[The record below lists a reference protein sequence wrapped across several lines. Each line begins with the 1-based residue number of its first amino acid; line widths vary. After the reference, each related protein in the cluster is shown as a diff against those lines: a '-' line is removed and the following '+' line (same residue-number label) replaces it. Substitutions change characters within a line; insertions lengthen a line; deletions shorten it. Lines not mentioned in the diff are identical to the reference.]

1 MSVSIVPF
9 YAALLAGLYLFLS
22 LRVIGMRVKG
32 RIGLGDAGNPKLQR
46 AIRVQGNFSEYVPLA
61 LILLAFVE
69 MQQAL
74 PLLLHGLSLSLLI
87 GRTIHAYG
95 VSQEQEDYRLRLTG
109 MILTFA
115 SIAGAGL
122 ILIGSFVFG

>member
-9 YAALLAGLYLFLS
+9 YAALLAGLYIFLS
-22 LRVIGMRVKG
+22 LRVIGMRVKE

-46 AIRVQGNFSEYVPLA
+46 AIRVQGNFSEYAPLA

-69 MQQAL
+69 MQQAA
-74 PLLLHGLSLSLLI
+74 PPLLHGLGLSLLI

-95 VSQEQEDYRLRLTG
+95 VSQEQEDYRLRVTG

-115 SIAGAGL
+115 ALVVSGVF
-122 ILIGSFVFG
+122 LIGGFLF

>member
-22 LRVIGMRVKG
+22 LRVIGMRVRD

-61 LILLAFVE
+61 VILLAFVE
-69 MQQAL
+69 MQQAS

-87 GRTIHAYG
+87 GRMIHAYG
-95 VSQEQEDYRLRLTG
+95 VSQEQEDYRLRVTG

-115 SIAGAGL
+115 AIAVAGL
-122 ILIGSFVFG
+122 ILIGGFLF